1 MTKIDINKLDS
12 EQKIRILKK
21 VTEKYGLSYVAQK
34 LGVDRSTL
42 YRYISGK
49 VKKVPD
55 DAITVAAE
63 MLNLEELSDALY
75 GFKTVDVDPTTAL
88 SVVIKA
94 LRDEG
99 FRNFFLTLLYQYMG
113 DYLRTTT
120 NTYIVSE
127 EDVKKFEMSI
137 SNKSKSTKDMRLRYL
152 RRALAELGYE
162 LSPDGIREVIAG
174 AETPNIARHTANS
187 LKLFIK
193 TVVRE
198 KNPAL
203 AHLLY
208 SSFTVPKGKYKHRP
222 ENLSVEALKK
232 VFNAIE
238 HPGAKAYFLLLCE
251 TGLRTGEVYSITM
264 NQLDLEHRIIRLM
277 KESETKRAYITFV
290 HPETANWLRE
300 VYLPYR
306 AEFIRKYENA
316 VRQIGQDVEKWKEK
330 LFPFQLSDMR
340 ASIREAMRKA
350 LEKEFRL
357 YDVRSFWASY
367 MLKQGVSPMI
377 INLLQGR
384 APPEQFK
391 ILQQHYFVISDIE
404 LQQIFDKY
412 APKLL

>member
-1 MTKIDINKLDS
+1 
-12 EQKIRILKK
+12 
-21 VTEKYGLSYVAQK
+21 
-34 LGVDRSTL
+34 
-42 YRYISGK
+42 
-49 VKKVPD
+49 
-55 DAITVAAE
+55 
-63 MLNLEELSDALY
+63 
-75 GFKTVDVDPTTAL
+75 
-88 SVVIKA
+88 
-94 LRDEG
+94 
-99 FRNFFLTLLYQYMG
+99 
-113 DYLRTTT
+113 
-120 NTYIVSE
+120 
-127 EDVKKFEMSI
+127 
-137 SNKSKSTKDMRLRYL
+137 
-152 RRALAELGYE
+152 
-162 LSPDGIREVIAG
+162 
-174 AETPNIARHTANS
+174 
-187 LKLFIK
+187 
-193 TVVRE
+193 
-198 KNPAL
+198 
-203 AHLLY
+203 
-208 SSFTVPKGKYKHRP
+208 VPKGKYKHRP
-222 ENLSVEALKK
+222 ENLSVEVLKK
-232 VFNAIE
+232 VFEVIE

-290 HPETANWLRE
+290 HPGTANWLRE

-340 ASIREAMRKA
+340 ISIKEAMRKA
-350 LEKEFRL
+350 LGKEFRL

-367 MLKQGVSPMI
+367 MLKQGISPMI